1 MPELPLI
8 SPLDRALF
16 LRAHPFF
23 QAEPRAL
30 IAIAEHSREVRFSAG
45 ETLIVEGEENRCF
58 FILVDGSVGAWDS
71 GEKLYDIKPPATVG
85 LVPVLA
91 GRSLDSSVIALE
103 ETTTLELEIDAL
115 LQILEDYFGLVLSM
129 TGALAR
135 VLAMAEE
142 NAGIAPGV
150 KSPPGVPM
158 SIPGGEPDLVDRLSY
173 VRRHPLFARA
183 NLGLLAELFRGDIV
197 RHFDDGEFLCR
208 SGETPGA
215 FEVVID
221 GLIRLEDAG
230 RSRTGFID
238 AIGVVGWR
246 DIFTGKPRVWNGIAC
261 GPVRTLHVPRDLY
274 TDVLEDHFDHTLAV
288 VGQLA
293 QRYIEIYSKRSIR
306 LAKGGEV

>member
-91 GRSLDSSVIALE
+91 GRSLDSSVVALE
-103 ETTTLELEIDAL
+103 ETTALELEIDAL

-142 NAGIAPGV
+142 DAGIAPGV
-150 KSPPGVPM
+150 RSQPGVPM
-158 SIPGGEPDLVDRLSY
+158 SIPGGEPDLVDRL
-173 VRRHPLFARA
+173 R
-183 NLGLLAELFRGDIV
+183 
-197 RHFDDGEFLCR
+197 
-208 SGETPGA
+208 
-215 FEVVID
+215 
-221 GLIRLEDAG
+221 
-230 RSRTGFID
+230 
-238 AIGVVGWR
+238 
-246 DIFTGKPRVWNGIAC
+246 
-261 GPVRTLHVPRDLY
+261 
-274 TDVLEDHFDHTLAV
+274 
-288 VGQLA
+288 
-293 QRYIEIYSKRSIR
+293 
-306 LAKGGEV
+306 